1 MVCADCLVTLG
12 GNIGLAAA
20 GSGSSS
26 HTFQISDS
34 VSTRHCRTKDIYIV
48 TMYYTS
54 LPPLLVVLLAAV
66 SDVLAE
72 VASIGTCPDV
82 RGGVDIILQFQFG
95 LIVSRSPWLIVCC
108 HLNHLIRTLIG

>member
-1 MVCADCLVTLG
+1 MRCCADLG

-34 VSTRHCRTKDIYIV
+34 VSSRLSDYRYPV
-48 TMYYTS
+48 TMYTP

-72 VASIGTCPDV
+72 VASLGTCPDV
-82 RGGVDIILQFQFG
+82 RGGYYCNVVIA
-95 LIVSRSPWLIVCC
+95 C
-108 HLNHLIRTLIG
+108 